1 MHRFEE
7 KNWAGIVKM
16 VVEVRFETP
25 PKDYDVIRRTT
36 QGNEITTSD
45 RKLSEIKSETM
56 VFICFGFERG

>member
-1 MHRFEE
+1 MHIFEQ
-7 KNWAGIVKM
+7 KKWAGIVKM

-45 RKLSEIKSETM
+45 RKFVETK
-56 VFICFGFERG
+56 